1 MGYSVAKDLTGL
13 KVGLLTVV
21 SKDSIDKH
29 CHLRWLCQCV
39 CGNTTVVQSS
49 NLLRNHTQ
57 SCGNCLTRKKH
68 SMAGTHPY
76 GVWTQ
81 LRYRCTKPDHPNF
94 HQYGGGGIL
103 VCARWDASF
112 ENFWE
117 DMKAE
122 YKPGL
127 YIDRKNNDGNYE
139 PDNCRWVS
147 SRVSVE
153 NRRSAVLITFE
164 GEVMNVSEAARR
176 SGIEYGKLRH
186 RLKRCFPEDKLFF
199 KGNFDWKAKARRKTE
214 S

>member
-1 MGYSVAKDLTGL
+1 MGGMINLTGL

-21 SKDSIDKH
+21 AKDSLDKNGH
-29 CHLRWLCQCV
+29 VRWLCRCV

-49 NLLRNHTQ
+49 NLCREHTR
-57 SCGNCLTRKKH
+57 SCGNCLTRVKH

-76 GVWTQ
+76 NVWDQ
-81 LRYRCTKPDHPNF
+81 LRYRCTKPDHPMF
-94 HQYGGGGIL
+94 HYYGGRGIS

-127 YIDRKNNDGNYE
+127 WIDRTDNNGNYT

-147 SRVSVE
+147 TRVSAE
-153 NRRSAVLITFE
+153 NRRGAVLITFE

-176 SGIEYGKLRH
+176 SGVADSKLRH
-186 RLKRCFPEDKLFF
+186 RLKRGFPESKLFF
-199 KGNFDWKAKARRKTE
+199 KGSLVNDWKD
-214 S
+214 